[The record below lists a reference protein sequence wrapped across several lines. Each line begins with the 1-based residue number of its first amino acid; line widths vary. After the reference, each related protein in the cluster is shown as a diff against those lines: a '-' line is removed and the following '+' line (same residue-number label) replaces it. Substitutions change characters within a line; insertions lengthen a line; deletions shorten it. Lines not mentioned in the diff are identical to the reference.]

1 MLRESLQTL
10 MSCIKIYPIYPIFTP
25 NCNPRKEDANFSP
38 KYRKIPKTPILPVS
52 LPSTFQHWDSNLSL
66 VTSFCF
72 SFLIH
77 VNSNGNMLASRR
89 KEMKEKGIGGLSRLL
104 KRVATAEL
112 IKKKRPRD
120 SLNPLPRRSSIYK
133 CFLSLLVS
141 RLEKQPSP
149 WLNGDGAVIDISH
162 RIIAKFSKAH
172 SLAGLN
178 RCEQLFDNDPDAAC
192 CICRFQLVFPRCFQS
207 HDALNPCG
215 KGTVPRPALQP
226 TRPTPLQSNASDEK
240 TFAFSV
246 STVCLSPFNT
256 PDLAIRMCTIECL
269 QRD

>member
-1 MLRESLQTL
+1 ML
-10 MSCIKIYPIYPIFTP
+10 
-25 NCNPRKEDANFSP
+25 
-38 KYRKIPKTPILPVS
+38 
-52 LPSTFQHWDSNLSL
+52 DS
-66 VTSFCF
+66 
-72 SFLIH
+72 
-77 VNSNGNMLASRR
+77 MYASRR

-240 TFAFSV
+240 TCVFCFHRVLVAVQYARPRHSNVHHRMFAAWLTF
-246 STVCLSPFNT
+246 VCLGTLIGCGDTTVLYLSPSGS
-256 PDLAIRMCTIECL
+256 C
-269 QRD
+269 

>member
-1 MLRESLQTL
+1 ML
-10 MSCIKIYPIYPIFTP
+10 
-25 NCNPRKEDANFSP
+25 D
-38 KYRKIPKTPILPVS
+38 
-52 LPSTFQHWDSNLSL
+52 STY
-66 VTSFCF
+66 
-72 SFLIH
+72 
-77 VNSNGNMLASRR
+77 ASRR

-120 SLNPLPRRSSIYK
+120 SLNSLPRRSSIYK

-215 KGTVPRPALQP
+215 KGRPSNPLARRHCNRTPPMRKPLRFLFSP
-226 TRPTPLQSNASDEK
+226 CACRRSIRPT
-240 TFAFSV
+240 
-246 STVCLSPFNT
+246 SPF
-256 PDLAIRMCTIECL
+256 ECAPSNVCSVINV
-269 QRD
+269 RVSWHPNWMR